1 MTDDEL
7 LHRINKLVEEEH
19 TLERNGVRE
28 DAEQAARLRQVENS
42 LDKCWDLL
50 RQRRARRE
58 MGQDPETAATRST
71 GVVEGYQ
78 Q

>member
-19 TLERNGVRE
+19 SLERDGVR
-28 DAEQAARLRQVENS
+28 DDPEQAARLRQVENS

-58 MGQDPETAATRST
+58 MGQDPETATTRTT

>member
-19 TLERNGVRE
+19 SLERDGVRD